1 MRYSIG
7 KFITQ
12 ILLAF
17 STLSVVGQTSSDV
30 LARANGREYTRSD
43 LPAEYRELLDR
54 VPSMT
59 REARKQLLE
68 QLVEDRLLE
77 DAAKRAGTDR
87 VALLASLK
95 ASIKAPSEA
104 TIKAT
109 YDANRSVIG
118 DRTLADVRELIIKE
132 IRHAAERK
140 AVETFVGAEAVAR
153 KVAYKTIADPK
164 PDDVLVTMTGH
175 SITERD
181 FAASKGLALE
191 ELKAEWLDTVLAGVE
206 NMIFNDLVIADAKS
220 SGLAVS
226 AYFGREVVDKMVDFT
241 AAEKDVLESRLR
253 SRLFAKYRPEFVLKV
268 PPAER
273 RAISID
279 DDPSVGPA
287 NAKVTIVMFSDLQ
300 CPACSATHP
309 VLKRVVAEFPADVR
323 LVVRDF
329 PLEGIHENAFDAAVA
344 ANAAKEQGKF
354 FEYIE
359 ILYSRQTELGAPML
373 KKYAAEIGLNVR
385 KFELDLA
392 GTAGADEVRRDI
404 ADGLAYGITST
415 PTIFVN
421 GVRLRRLS
429 AAGMYD
435 AISSALGK

>member
-1 MRYSIG
+1 M
-7 KFITQ
+7 
-12 ILLAF
+12 
-17 STLSVVGQTSSDV
+17 
-30 LARANGREYTRSD
+30 
-43 LPAEYRELLDR
+43 
-54 VPSMT
+54 
-59 REARKQLLE
+59 
-68 QLVEDRLLE
+68 
-77 DAAKRAGTDR
+77 
-87 VALLASLK
+87 
-95 ASIKAPSEA
+95 
-104 TIKAT
+104 
-109 YDANRSVIG
+109 
-118 DRTLADVRELIIKE
+118 
-132 IRHAAERK
+132 
-140 AVETFVGAEAVAR
+140 
-153 KVAYKTIADPK
+153 AYKTITDPK

-175 SITERD
+175 SITERE
-181 FAASKGLALE
+181 FRAAKGLALE
-191 ELKAEWLDTVLAGVE
+191 ELQAGWLDTVLAGVE
-206 NMIFNDLVIADAKS
+206 NIIFNDLVIADAKA

-241 AAEKDVLESRLR
+241 AAEKEVLESRLR

-273 RAISID
+273 RAISVD
-279 DDPSVGPA
+279 DDPSTGPA

-309 VLKRVVAEFPADVR
+309 VLKRVMAEFPADVR

-373 KKYAAEIGLNVR
+373 RKYAAEIGLNVR

>member
-1 MRYSIG
+1 MRHSIVQ
-7 KFITQ
+7 FITPA
-12 ILLAF
+12 LMALCA
-17 STLSVVGQTSSDV
+17 LSVIGQPSSDV
-30 LARANGREYTRSD
+30 LARANGLEYTRGD
-43 LPAEYRELLDR
+43 LPAEYRELLDNI
-54 VPSMT
+54 PSLA

-68 QLVEDRLLE
+68 QMVEDRLLE
-77 DAAKRAGTDR
+77 DAVKKAGGNRAAFLT
-87 VALLASLK
+87 SLK
-95 ASIKAPSEA
+95 SGIKAPTEA

-109 YDANRSVIG
+109 YDANRAVFG
-118 DRTLADVRELIIKE
+118 DRPLTDVRELIITE
-132 IRHAAERK
+132 IRHAAEHK
-140 AVETFVGAEAVAR
+140 AIETFVAAEAAAR
-153 KVAYKTIADPK
+153 KVAYKTIVDPK

-181 FAASKGLALE
+181 FVAAKGIALA
-191 ELKAEWLDTVLAGVE
+191 ELKAGWRDTVLAGVE
-206 NMIFNDLVIADAKS
+206 NLIFNDLVIADAKV
-220 SGLAVS
+220 SGLPVS

-268 PPAER
+268 PGAER
-273 RAISID
+273 QAISVD
-279 DDPSVGPA
+279 DDPSIGPA
-287 NAKVTIVMFSDLQ
+287 DAKVTIVMFSDLQ

-309 VLKRVVAEFPADVR
+309 VLKRVMAEFPGDIR

-329 PLEGIHENAFDAAVA
+329 PLESIHENAFEAAVA
-344 ANAAKEQGKF
+344 ANAAKVQGKF

-359 ILYSRQTELGAPML
+359 ILYSHQNELGAPML

-392 GTAGADEVRRDI
+392 GTTGNAEVRRDI
-404 ADGLAYGITST
+404 ADGRAYGVTST

-429 AAGMYD
+429 AAGLYD
-435 AISSALGK
+435 AINTALGK